1 MKPLGEL
8 VAAAGDAA
16 RLVRGAPETGVQG
29 IATDSRAVRPGD
41 LFAALSGRNA
51 DGHRFLG
58 AAATAG
64 AAALLVEPGQGAAA
78 PRGVALVEAANLRRA
93 LGTMADCFFDHPS
106 GDLQLVGVT
115 GTNGKTTVTWILEAI
130 VRAAG
135 RVPGVIGTILC
146 RWGGLERPAG
156 NTTPEAP
163 ELQKLLRVMVDAG
176 VQIAALEASSH
187 ALELDRLAGC
197 RFAAAVF
204 TNLGRDHL
212 DFHHGLEAY
221 GAAKAKLFTAFAPG
235 ASVINA
241 DDLFGA
247 RLIPAVGG
255 TVITYG
261 VGETAALRAVEIVA
275 DADGVRFVIAAE
287 GRRLSIVSPLIGV
300 HNVANILAAAGAAR
314 ALGLSW
320 DAVQAGVAACAL
332 VPGRFERVGA
342 GSGAGSGPLVLV
354 DFAHTPEAV
363 ENALRVARGLCR
375 GNLAIVLG
383 CGGDRDRGKRPLMGA
398 AAATL
403 ADRVYVTS
411 DNPRSEEPSAILA
424 QIVGGARASG
434 GSAELQVIENR
445 RAAIQAAI
453 RDSVAGD
460 LVLIAGKGHENTQ
473 VIGGES
479 RHFSDR
485 EEARRALEEFG
496 CPA

>member
-1 MKPLGEL
+1 MKLLGEL
-8 VAAAGDAA
+8 VAATGGTA
-16 RLVRGAPETGVQG
+16 RIVRGAPETGIKG
-29 IATDSRAVRPGD
+29 IATDSRAVRPGV

-58 AAATAG
+58 AAAAAG
-64 AAALLVEPGQGAAA
+64 AVALLVESGQGAAA
-78 PRGVALVEAANLRRA
+78 PPGVALVEAANLRRA
-93 LGTMADCFFDHPS
+93 LGTMADCFFNHPS

-115 GTNGKTTVTWILEAI
+115 GTNGKTTVTWLLEAI

-135 RVPGVIGTILC
+135 RVPGVIGTIVC

-163 ELQKLLRVMVDAG
+163 ELQRLLREMADAG
-176 VQIAALEASSH
+176 VQVAALEASSH
-187 ALELDRLAGC
+187 ALELDRLVGC
-197 RFAAAVF
+197 RFAVAVF

-212 DFHHGLEAY
+212 DFHRGLEAY
-221 GAAKAKLFTAFAPG
+221 GAAKAKLFTGFAPT

-241 DDLFGA
+241 DDPFGA
-247 RLIPAVGG
+247 ELIAAVGG
-255 TVITYG
+255 GVITYG
-261 VGETAALRAVEIVA
+261 LGEAAALRAVEVVT
-275 DADGVRFVIAAE
+275 DAAGVRFVINAE
-287 GRRLSIVSPLIGV
+287 GQRLSIVSPLIGA
-300 HNVANILAAAGAAR
+300 HNVANILAAAAAAR

-342 GSGAGSGPLVLV
+342 GAGPLVLV

-375 GNLAIVLG
+375 GQLAVVLG
-383 CGGDRDRGKRPLMGA
+383 CGGERDRGKRPLMGA

-411 DNPRSEEPSAILA
+411 DNPRSEEPAAILA
-424 QIVGGARASG
+424 QIIGGARNSG
-434 GSAELQVIENR
+434 GTAELHVIEDR
-445 RAAIQAAI
+445 RAAIRAAI
-453 RDSVAGD
+453 RDSAAGD
-460 LVLIAGKGHENTQ
+460 LVLIAGKGHEDTQ
-473 VIGGES
+473 VGGEGT
-479 RHFSDR
+479 RPFSDR
-485 EEARRALEEFG
+485 VEARRALEEFE

>member
-1 MKPLGEL
+1 MKLLGEL
-8 VAAAGDAA
+8 VAAAGGTA
-16 RLVRGAPETGVQG
+16 RIVRGAPETGIEG
-29 IATDSRAVRPGD
+29 ITTDSRAVRPGA

-58 AAATAG
+58 AAAAAG
-64 AAALLVEPGQGAAA
+64 AAALLVESGQGAAA
-78 PRGVALVEAANLRRA
+78 PPGFALVEAANLRRA
-93 LGTMADCFFDHPS
+93 LGAMADCFFNHPS

-115 GTNGKTTVTWILEAI
+115 GTNGKTTVTWLLEAI

-135 RVPGVIGTILC
+135 RVPGVIGTIVC
-146 RWGGLERPAG
+146 RWGELERPAG

-163 ELQKLLRVMVDAG
+163 ELQRLLREMADAG
-176 VQIAALEASSH
+176 AQVVALEASSH
-187 ALELDRLAGC
+187 ALELDRLVGC
-197 RFAAAVF
+197 RFAVAVF

-212 DFHHGLEAY
+212 DFHRGLEAY
-221 GAAKAKLFTAFAPG
+221 GAAKAKLFTEFAPG

-241 DDLFGA
+241 DDPFGA
-247 RLIPAVGG
+247 RLIAAVGG
-255 TVITYG
+255 NVITYG
-261 VGETAALRAVEIVA
+261 LGETAALRAVEIAADVA
-275 DADGVRFVIAAE
+275 GVRFVIAAE
-287 GRRLSIVSPLIGV
+287 GQRLPIVSPLIGA
-300 HNVANILAAAGAAR
+300 HNVANILAAAAAAR

-342 GSGAGSGPLVLV
+342 GAGAGAGPLVLV

-383 CGGDRDRGKRPLMGA
+383 CGGERDRGKRPLMGA
-398 AAATL
+398 AAARL

-424 QIVGGARASG
+424 QIVGGARDSG
-434 GSAELQVIENR
+434 GMAELQVIEDR
-445 RAAIQAAI
+445 RAAIRAAI
-453 RDSVAGD
+453 RDSGVGD
-460 LVLIAGKGHENTQ
+460 LVLIAGKGHEATQ
-473 VIGGES
+473 VVGQGA
-479 RHFSDR
+479 RPFSDR